1 MTTELSVP
9 KGHGLVRV
17 AHNLRHHVPAH
28 LWQSE
33 AGTDFWLIVRNADPI
48 TASGATNLSG
58 LDSFGWTTTTLSL
71 TAGTGGDFLSS
82 ATVGT
87 PTGISLG
94 ADTDLLQ
101 SPFIFGDYSN
111 GLLAG
116 KILGHYPTRLSVEVF
131 AAFPTATANET
142 RTGFGL
148 VEAGGTAG
156 TDNDAMAWIHDNG
169 TNFVLRSAADSDAG
183 AADLNDG
190 LYRLFKIVV
199 SVGTTDKIEWFIDGT
214 SQGTMDNQAAL
225 WPCSFGAYASTTNRI
240 ALAWAHIWYE

>member
-1 MTTELSVP
+1 MTTELSLP
-9 KGHGLVRV
+9 KGHGSVRV

-71 TAGTGGDFLSS
+71 TAATGGDFLSS

-87 PTGISLG
+87 PASISLG

-101 SPFIFGDYSN
+101 SPLIFGDYSH
-111 GLLAG
+111 GLMAG
-116 KILGHYPTRLSVEVF
+116 QILGHYPTRLIIEVY
-131 AAFPTATANET
+131 AAFLTHSANET

-148 VEAGGTAG
+148 TEAGGTSG
-156 TDNDAMAWIHDNG
+156 TANDAMAWIHTDG
-169 TNFVLRSAADSDAG
+169 TNFTVRSAADSDAG
-183 AADLNDG
+183 AADDASFHQF
-190 LYRLFKIVV
+190 RIVV
-199 SVGTTDKIEWFIDGT
+199 SFGTTDAVEWFIDGST
-214 SQGTMDNQAAL
+214 QGKMDVQAAL
-225 WPCSFGAYASTTNRI
+225 WPCSFGGYSSTTNRFSM
-240 ALAWAHIWYE
+240 AWAHI